1 MSAQLVMPG
10 RDPAQFLDIATQG
23 AVISSHE
30 DLWRWLQGD
39 VQAWLPHEVM
49 LVGWGDFGT
58 GDLKFDIISSMPG
71 MRSHLW
77 TSATLAPL
85 MNYFRDCWAAAQH
98 QPCQL
103 GMSGCIDLL
112 HLAGHDRAQVET
124 LARMR
129 SALVYGIKGNQ
140 RGTDR
145 VFAALSTSGEQ
156 RPGAGHALRLLL
168 PFIDLALRRLPPA
181 PVKQPVCN
189 SARFERRAP
198 RVLPLSEREHEI
210 MDWVAMGKTNPEI
223 GCILSISEFTV
234 KNHMKS
240 IFSKLDVTNR
250 AQAVS
255 KLTRMGAHA

>member
-1 MSAQLVMPG
+1 MPAQSVLPG

-23 AVISSHE
+23 EGIATHE

-39 VQAWLPHEVM
+39 VQQWLSHEVM
-49 LVGWGDFGT
+49 LIGWGDFGT
-58 GDLKFDIISSMPG
+58 GDLKFDITSSMPG
-71 MRSHLW
+71 MRSHMW
-77 TSATLAPL
+77 TSVTLSPL

-103 GMSGCIDLL
+103 VMSGCIDLL
-112 HLAGHDRAQVET
+112 RLAGQDGAQVES

-129 SALVYGIKGNQ
+129 SSLVYGIKGNQ

-145 VFAALSTSGEQ
+145 VFAALSTCEQ
-156 RPGAGHALRLLL
+156 RPGGGQALRLLL

-181 PVKQPVCN
+181 PVKQPECH
-189 SARFERRAP
+189 ALHRFERPAA
-198 RVLPLSEREHEI
+198 RVMPLSEREHQI